1 MQIKQ
6 VLESDGG
13 ACLNKYNTKA
23 SGVQTDALYENI
35 CARTRSQDDPNAD
48 HSFADCQYV
57 IRGVSG
63 GPVRHPVETTNREK
77 TEAGEDQ
84 VCVVLAL

>member
-13 ACLNKYNTKA
+13 ACLKKYNTKA
-23 SGVQTDALYENI
+23 SGVQTDALYKNMYAQ
-35 CARTRSQDDPNAD
+35 ARSRDDPNAD
-48 HSFADCQYV
+48 QFFADCQYV

-63 GPVRHPVETTNREK
+63 GPVRHPGETTNREK